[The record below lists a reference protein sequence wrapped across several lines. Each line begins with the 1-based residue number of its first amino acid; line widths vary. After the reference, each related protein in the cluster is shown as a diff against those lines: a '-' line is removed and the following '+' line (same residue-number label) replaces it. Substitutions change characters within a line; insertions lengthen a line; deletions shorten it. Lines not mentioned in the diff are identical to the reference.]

1 MKPMPLKPTPGL
13 RALLGLCLALALS
26 QVQAAG
32 NKQVEAAMSHDGLS
46 KISIRGIDLVYAR
59 PGATLAGYKSVKL
72 DPVEVAFD
80 KNWDP
85 RRSGSSF
92 RLDAADRES
101 IRTGVARIV
110 FDEFVRELQSRN
122 AFPVVT
128 ESGPDVLRVKINIV
142 DLYVTA
148 PDTMSA
154 GRTRTYVMSAG
165 QMTLVAELYDSE
177 SGQVL
182 ARAVDTR
189 EARNTGRLQLSS
201 SVVNA
206 AEARDIASAWAR
218 ILHNALDKA
227 HGIGRTK

>member
-1 MKPMPLKPTPGL
+1 MKPMTVTLL
-13 RALLGLCLALALS
+13 RSWPAVVGVCLALAWP

-32 NKQVEAAMSHDGLS
+32 SKQNEAGMSHDGLS
-46 KISIRGIDLVYAR
+46 TISIKGIDRVYAR

-85 RRSGSSF
+85 RRAGSSF
-92 RLDAADRES
+92 RLDATEREN

-110 FDEFVRELQSRN
+110 HDEFVRELQSKN
-122 AFPVVT
+122 AYPVVT
-128 ESGPDVLRVKINIV
+128 QSGPDVLRVKINIV
-142 DLYVTA
+142 DLYVNA

-154 GRTRTYVMSAG
+154 GITRTYTMSAG
-165 QMTLVAELYDSE
+165 QMTLVAEFYDSE
-177 SGQVL
+177 TGQVL

-201 SVVNA
+201 SVVNG

-227 HGIGRTK
+227 HGIGKK